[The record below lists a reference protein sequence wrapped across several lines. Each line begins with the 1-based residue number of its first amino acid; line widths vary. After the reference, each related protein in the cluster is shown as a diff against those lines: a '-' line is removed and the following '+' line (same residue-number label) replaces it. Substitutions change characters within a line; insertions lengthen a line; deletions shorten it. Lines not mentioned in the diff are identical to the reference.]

1 VLHRAIAPHW
11 RIHPEEKGMLSVN
24 EQLPGTARKLF
35 SMNEPFVSAAKTN
48 LDAQLSVLTELST
61 KAIESIQQVVDLNL
75 NAAKASTEDS
85 AAAARQ
91 LLAANDPQEF
101 LSLTVAQAQP
111 AAAKAIAY
119 NLHLAAI
126 AAATQAEIAR
136 AAEEQIAE
144 TDRKI
149 SALVDEVAKSAPAGS
164 ENVMAVMKSAIGN
177 ASAGYEHFSKTAKQ
191 AVEVMETNLNTAANR
206 FSQAAEQRSSTNTG
220 LAPKQ

>member
-1 VLHRAIAPHW
+1 MP
-11 RIHPEEKGMLSVN
+11 RINERVASAAKNMSPMN
-24 EQLPGTARKLF
+24 EQLVDAARTRL
-35 SMNEPFVSAAKTN
+35 E
-48 LDAQLSVLTELST
+48 AQLSVLTELSA

-85 AAAARQ
+85 ATAARQ
-91 LLAANDPQEF
+91 FLAAEDPQEF
-101 LSLTVAQAQP
+101 LSLTVAQAKP

-144 TDRKI
+144 TDRKV

-177 ASAGYEHFSKTAKQ
+177 ASAGYEHFSKTTKL
-191 AVEVMETNLNTAANR
+191 AVEVMETNLSTAANR
-206 FSQAAEQRSSTNTG
+206 FSQAAEPTASATAGR
-220 LAPKQ
+220 ARKQ

>member
-1 VLHRAIAPHW
+1 
-11 RIHPEEKGMLSVN
+11 MLPVN
-24 EQLPGTARKLF
+24 EQLPNTAKNMF
-35 SMNEPFVSAAKTN
+35 PMNEQFVDAAKTN
-48 LDAQLSVLTELST
+48 LEAQLSIVTELST
-61 KAIESIQQVVDLNL
+61 KAIESIQQVIDLNL

-85 AAAARQ
+85 AAAARR
-91 LLAANDPQEF
+91 LLAAEDPQEF

-149 SALVDEVAKSAPAGS
+149 AALVDEVSKSAPAGS

-177 ASAGYEHFSKTAKQ
+177 ASAGYEHFSKTTKQ
-191 AVEVMETNLNTAANR
+191 AVEVMETNLNAAANR
-206 FSQAAEQRSSTNTG
+206 FSQAVERTASTATG
-220 LAPKQ
+220 PGRKQ